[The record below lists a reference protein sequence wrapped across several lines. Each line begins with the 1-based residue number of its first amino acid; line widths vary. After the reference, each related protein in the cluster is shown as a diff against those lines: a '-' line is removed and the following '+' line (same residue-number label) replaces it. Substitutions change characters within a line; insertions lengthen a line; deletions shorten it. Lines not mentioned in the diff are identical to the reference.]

1 MKNVKQENFSLTL
14 SCEQTSDLDRQVI
27 REIGFCIK
35 NDKFYIASVL
45 TEQLAEVMPVIN
57 KIYQ

>member
-1 MKNVKQENFSLTL
+1 MK
-14 SCEQTSDLDRQVI
+14 RQVI
-27 REIGFCIK
+27 REIEFCIK

-57 KIYQ
+57 KNNIQVIEIPH

>member
-1 MKNVKQENFSLTL
+1 MK
-14 SCEQTSDLDRQVI
+14 RQVI
-27 REIGFCIK
+27 REIEFCIK

-45 TEQLAEVMPVIN
+45 TEQLAEVMPVIIN